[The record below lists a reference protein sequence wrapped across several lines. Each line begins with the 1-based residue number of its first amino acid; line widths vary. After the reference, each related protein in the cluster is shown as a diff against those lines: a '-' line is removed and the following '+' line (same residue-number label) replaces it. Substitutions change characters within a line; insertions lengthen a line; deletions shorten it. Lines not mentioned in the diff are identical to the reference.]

1 MKRREKAFP
10 FMTQILLIYNIITIL
25 MNGWIVMKVVK
36 NQFKEPIVFFCN
48 GDNRRDS
55 DMIYV

>member
-1 MKRREKAFP
+1 MKRREKPFP

-36 NQFKEPIVFFCN
+36 NQFKEPINFFCN
-48 GDNRRDS
+48 GDNRRDA

>member
-1 MKRREKAFP
+1 
-10 FMTQILLIYNIITIL
+10 MTQILLIYNIITIF

-36 NQFKEPIVFFCN
+36 NQFKEPIGFFCN

>member
-1 MKRREKAFP
+1 
-10 FMTQILLIYNIITIL
+10 MTQILLIYNIITIL

-36 NQFKEPIVFFCN
+36 NQFKEPIDFFCN

>member
-36 NQFKEPIVFFCN
+36 NQFKEPIGFFCN